1 MKSKYFVIGVVL
13 ACLAVA
19 FVIFFVVFGNA
30 ANFTDPETKTT
41 PIPGNMLGTVF
52 TGGPLVAILIALTLM
67 VVTFIVERLF
77 ALTRAQGK
85 GNLSQFLRRVHDL
98 LLAGDIDGAVREC
111 DKQRGSAA
119 NILRAGLER
128 YIQVRDDPA
137 YDPEKKLAEVKRAI
151 DEATGLETP
160 LLEKNLIALSTIASI
175 STMIGLLGTTLG
187 MIRAFQALA
196 TAGQAASA
204 VQLSI
209 GISEALINTAGG
221 LAAAI
226 LAIVSYNY
234 FTNRVDNF
242 VYMIEESTLSMMEIL
257 TVKTK

>member
-1 MKSKYFVIGVVL
+1 VIGVVV
-13 ACLAVA
+13 ACLVVGFAIY
-19 FVIFFVVFGNA
+19 FLVFGA
-30 ANFTDPETKTT
+30 AGNFLDPATREQPK
-41 PIPGNMLGTVF
+41 PGNLLGTVF

-67 VVTFIVERLF
+67 VVTFVVERLF

-85 GNLSQFLRRVHDL
+85 GNLSKFLRRIHDL
-98 LLAGDIDGAVREC
+98 LIAGNIDGAIAEC

-119 NILRAGLER
+119 NILRSGLER
-128 YIQVRDDPA
+128 FQQVRNDPA
-137 YDPEKKLAEVKRAI
+137 YDPEKKLAEVKRAV

-196 TAGQAASA
+196 SSGQAASA

-221 LAAAI
+221 LTAAI
-226 LAIVSYNY
+226 LSIVSYNY

-242 VYMIEESTLSMMEIL
+242 VYMIEEATLSMMEIL
-257 TVKTK
+257 TIKTK